1 MENNSSKGFFAELF
15 PKREKSGNNKMS
27 KKRKILIAAVAAVTL
42 LIVVPVCVVYGY
54 YSSKITMMQFDDGT
68 LAVEGTISDSEVQED
83 AEAMEKATADLEE
96 MEAVE
101 AQGEVYTDEDVF
113 NILLIGT
120 DERSKKLSTNARGD
134 SCMLLS
140 VNKKTMEVHLVSFER
155 GMGVPILDGQYKGQ
169 YDWLTHTFRYGG
181 ASLMMREI
189 QECFKV
195 DVDHYVRVNFH
206 IFEQIIDS
214 MGGVDIYITEKEAQ
228 GLNGEVKTNAKTDRK
243 VHEGINHL
251 SGHDALQY
259 SRIRYIDNDWHRIER
274 QRNVIE
280 AVIDQT
286 KHLSLPQLDKLL
298 NEVLPLVQTNLTEA
312 DITNLLLLAPRY
324 AEVSVEQMTIPAEG
338 TYGGMKGMGGRSM
351 FAANFDLNAKIL
363 HDALYGT
370 NEAAETADTAES
382 AENADTADTEQ

>member
-1 MENNSSKGFFAELF
+1 MNYSENSRNFFASAWGVLCDFFTELF
-15 PKREKSGNNKMS
+15 PKRTIWHRKNKG
-27 KKRKILIAAVAAVTL
+27 RRRLITAVSLITL
-42 LIVVPVCVVYGY
+42 LLVVPCCMVYGFY
-54 YSSKITMMQFDDGT
+54 NSKITMMQFDDGT
-68 LAVEGTISDSEVQED
+68 VAVEGTISDSEVKED

-101 AQGEVYTDEDVF
+101 AQGEVFTDEDVI

-140 VNKKTMEVHLVSFER
+140 VNKKTMKVHLVSFER
-155 GMGVPILDGQYKGQ
+155 GTGVPILEGQYKGQ

-181 ASLMMREI
+181 ASLMMREVR
-189 QECFKV
+189 ECFKV
-195 DVDHYVRVNFH
+195 DVNHYVRVNFH

-214 MGGVDIYITEKEAQ
+214 MGGIDIYITEVEAQ
-228 GLNGEVKTNAKTDRK
+228 GLNGEVKTNAKTDKK

-251 SGHDALQY
+251 DGHDALQY

-280 AVIDQT
+280 AVINQT
-286 KHLSLPQLDKLL
+286 KHLSLPQLNNML
-298 NEVLPLVQTNLTEA
+298 NEVLPLVQTNLTED

-324 AEVSVEQMTIPAEG
+324 AEVSVEQMTMPAEG
-338 TYGGMKGMGGRSM
+338 TYGSMKGMGGRSL

-370 NEAAETADTAES
+370 DTAEMPQ
-382 AENADTADTEQ
+382 EG